1 MNETLS
7 DYENEQIQRILQKDI
22 DDKKISERRDE
33 MTFQNLEYE
42 KALAQDIAKEE
53 EGKNQKNQENQ
64 TVDSDRSTVDD
75 FDEPTLEE
83 VRRVRLL
90 RFNNK
95 AHTKS

>member
-1 MNETLS
+1 
-7 DYENEQIQRILQKDI
+7 
-22 DDKKISERRDE
+22 

-53 EGKNQKNQENQ
+53 AGKNQENQ
-64 TVDSDRSTVDD
+64 ENQKNQTVDLSKSTVDD

-95 AHTKS
+95 SQINI